1 LGFYGFHVHSLDE
14 LSGQGVKS
22 RRSSKV
28 WKKKS
33 LILTFSN
40 EDEAG
45 VSLPHDDALVIT
57 MTVANH
63 GVHQI
68 LLDNRSSA
76 NLLYWPVF
84 QQMKM
89 DREIIRPLQ
98 SLLVG
103 FYGEIVQLVGM
114 VTLLV
119 TVGIILKQTTIMV
132 DFLVTDHPSA
142 YNVILGRPNLNMLIA
157 IALTL
162 HLKMKFPT
170 DNGAKEVIGDQLT
183 TRRFYNTTLKFPN
196 TKGTL
201 SVGIKFRDETTLQQG
216 EMIEEIEE
224 ILVDESGRKVRIVSE
239 PLWQL

>member
-1 LGFYGFHVHSLDE
+1 
-14 LSGQGVKS
+14 
-22 RRSSKV
+22 
-28 WKKKS
+28 
-33 LILTFSN
+33 
-40 EDEAG
+40 
-45 VSLPHDDALVIT
+45 
-57 MTVANH
+57 
-63 GVHQI
+63 
-68 LLDNRSSA
+68 
-76 NLLYWPVF
+76 
-84 QQMKM
+84 MKM